1 MDFSIL
7 EFVVLEHTSGIASVQ
22 TLKPFWFQ
30 SQHSVL
36 HFYTLNLYKVCSVP
50 ADVLLQNCCISV
62 LTEVC
67 ICFGQ
72 KFAWWAN
79 TSENCCMF
87 AVLIVFIYANS
98 CFPDVLSLLCLCV
111 SAYAWGMWYIQEH
124 CIYWLFAAACQE
136 ITCHISVQTV
146 PEIPNKFGKWNT
158 AWTELEWKT
167 CIGKCRYVA
176 ALYVQISISGKGPHM
191 VFVPSHLH
199 IFMTTLLTY
208 GVSDDFKNG
217 TYGRCTQACRS
228 HASDGLHL
236 CLILIVSANFG
247 DMHDH

>member
-1 MDFSIL
+1 MTSRYSYIVISQGLNILETQSKRMDFSIL

-50 ADVLLQNCCISV
+50 ADVLLQNGCISV

-98 CFPDVLSLLCLCV
+98 CFPDVLSLLCL
-111 SAYAWGMWYIQEH
+111 
-124 CIYWLFAAACQE
+124 
-136 ITCHISVQTV
+136 
-146 PEIPNKFGKWNT
+146 
-158 AWTELEWKT
+158 
-167 CIGKCRYVA
+167 YVF
-176 ALYVQISISGKGPHM
+176 QRMREECDTSKNI
-191 VFVPSHLH
+191 VF
-199 IFMTTLLTY
+199 TDYLLQP
-208 GVSDDFKNG
+208 VRK
-217 TYGRCTQACRS
+217 
-228 HASDGLHL
+228 
-236 CLILIVSANFG
+236 
-247 DMHDH
+247 